1 MGTLLPGTRDLGQSS
16 DGTRTIQG
24 RDIPRISTGK
34 SGTKMALM
42 TVVQGYLQSSCT
54 ARPTQAG
61 RLVGMAT
68 AEHPSGNFGTE
79 TFPVVPADVQ
89 VARGSC

>member
-1 MGTLLPGTRDLGQSS
+1 MGNILLGVQDLGQSS

-24 RDIPRISTGK
+24 RDIPKTSTGK

-42 TVVQGYLQSSCT
+42 TVVHGYLQSSCT
-54 ARPTQAG
+54 ARATQAG
-61 RLVGMAT
+61 RLFGMAT

-79 TFPVVPADVQ
+79 TFPVVPADL
-89 VARGSC
+89 